1 MKVLI
6 FNNLVFI
13 IDPSGKSRVQSFC
26 LSMSDKTQEREN
38 RKMKEN
44 GQPIRTKEEIERQ
57 MQELKEKM
65 QNEFIDKL
73 YDQVSVYNEKVN
85 DKNYKLTLHE
95 QKQLTKIHSMIT
107 WMHHNA

>member
-1 MKVLI
+1 
-6 FNNLVFI
+6 
-13 IDPSGKSRVQSFC
+13 
-26 LSMSDKTQEREN
+26 
-38 RKMKEN
+38 
-44 GQPIRTKEEIERQ
+44 